1 MYEILVK
8 GDFSSAHNLRGY
20 KGRCEE
26 LHGHNWKVEARFEKA
41 DLNDI
46 GISVDFTELKS
57 MLKDILKKLDHTYLN
72 KMSIFKK
79 ENPSAEN
86 IARFIYVKLKGS
98 IRNEAGE
105 GLKPSPVKE
114 KGLSLKSITVW
125 ESETSCAMYYE

>member
-46 GISVDFTELKS
+46 GISVDFTALKAK
-57 MLKDILKKLDHTYLN
+57 LKGILKKIDHTHLN
-72 KMSIFKK
+72 KVGIFKT

-86 IARFIYVKLKGS
+86 IARYIYTKLNAL
-98 IRNEAGE
+98 IAEEVGE
-105 GLKPSPVKE
+105 GLKPSPTKK
-114 KGLSLKSITVW
+114 KGLSLKSVSVW
-125 ESETSCAMYYE
+125 ESDTSCATYYE